1 MERVYKREGILFKIL
16 PCLLIAMYAIM
27 CLYGSTVCATD
38 IVVDDNS
45 YTLPTEISGKKYI
58 VVYQRNVA
66 GINYITVIAS
76 DDEFHYQPNFAYGQ
90 GAIISNTET
99 KFKYLYVFSND
110 DLYKISDVSYYSDT
124 LNVNGSFCDNSEQ
137 ITCCNFDL
145 KDNDGNVVFQG
156 ASQELATT
164 IISTQ
169 ITSVDFSQ
177 VLTEVLQI
185 LLIALPVVILV
196 IALTKAISLLFQVL
210 RNA

>member
-16 PCLLIAMYAIM
+16 PCLLIAMYVIM

-45 YTLPTEISGKKYI
+45 YTLSTEISKKKYI
-58 VVYQRNVA
+58 VIYQKILY
-66 GINYITVIAS
+66 GTNYINIIAS
-76 DDEFHYQPNFAYGQ
+76 NDEFHYQSNFAFGD
-90 GAIISNTET
+90 GAIISNTDT

-110 DLYKISDVSYYSDT
+110 DLYKISDISYYRDT
-124 LNVNGSFCDNSEQ
+124 STVYGAPFDNLEQ
-137 ITCCNFDL
+137 ITYCNFDL

-164 IISTQ
+164 MISTQ

-177 VLTEVLQI
+177 VLAEVLQI